1 MNHSDYVMELS
12 GGILNTPITRHFIHI
27 FLPVALLIVAG
38 SVLLKNKDDAVTLVR
53 MQLLQHQAIHRG
65 MDILN
70 RELASVHRDLRFI
83 ASQPELRQVL
93 QQDSEQN
100 LAALS
105 RNLLML
111 SNLTQQYDQVRWVDE
126 QGDERVRIDL
136 RDGTAVALPPDQLTN
151 KKSRYYF
158 RAAMAQPPGSIY
170 VAPLDLDLASTHQVE
185 PTKATMRFATQ
196 VIDNRGRQRGF
207 VILNYLATP
216 MLDKFVRITEEL
228 TTHAMLVD
236 NEGHWLAGNHPEDSI
251 TNTQTNAIAQGNDL
265 SLAMDNPE
273 LWQQVRATRQGQ
285 QLTESG
291 LWSWQTLTS
300 QRVASN
306 PDQPSS
312 AQGMSSWKVMTWVPP
327 HELATMTQPSLR
339 YYSLGGA
346 LLIVG
351 LGFISWRLA
360 QSRQRHDE
368 TQAEMVRTK
377 NRYHALF
384 DSTITPILLFTR
396 DPEVLLDCNSA
407 TLAIFGA
414 TSKTELIGKTTTELS
429 PPWQP
434 NGKESAQA
442 MQSHLAQAERNVS
455 TTFEWTYK
463 RLDTGKHLFVT
474 IRLTQIHIDDQPLL
488 LASFRDITERVLA
501 QSQIRSALQ
510 RLKLATDAA
519 NIGIWSWNFNDN
531 TLEWDERMCDWFE
544 VPESKRHAGLYH
556 DFWRSRLHPDDL
568 ARAESRLHEALVT
581 DSPYQD
587 EFRLLRSD
595 GSIRYIQ
602 TTSIIDY
609 DMERKPL
616 RMIGIN
622 ADITAQRELEA
633 TLRAAKLSA
642 DAANNAKSEFLANMS
657 HEIRTPMNAVLGL
670 TQLLLGD
677 TLTHRQRDYLGKI
690 QLSASAL
697 LGILNDILD
706 FSKIET
712 GNLGLESTP
721 FAIDELLDTSRA
733 LFAYAA
739 EEKQLTLQFSRAANL
754 PLTLQGDPLRLQ
766 QILNNLL
773 SNALKFT
780 HSGGVRVHVANTL
793 LRDNRV
799 QLHVFV
805 QDSGIGL
812 TPAQIEQLFT
822 PFHQADVTTTRK
834 YGGTGLGL
842 SICKRLVT
850 LMEGTIGVVSE
861 AGHGSTFWFTLP
873 FARPE
878 EPNDYN
884 LTPSLQDLPVMVVAS
899 NAQTSAPLVTTLQ
912 NWQLDVTTT
921 APETLHQQ
929 LLAAGEHGQ
938 AMALLMTEEPQ
949 IFERLK
955 HLAHQ
960 LETNCTYPVILVLP
974 KLTDS
979 ASQEPPAC
987 EIPHALA
994 ITIPSTLL
1002 FATLNDIKQRWDKD
1016 ISSATETMECNEMTW
1031 MAPQQLSSDDDLSVI
1046 PTLDRLDVEEPPF
1059 SLPGLELEQSAKL
1072 MGPNG
1077 WGVLRRVLESF
1088 YQDFQHAPEQ
1098 IDTAIGQQDFATA
1111 ARLVHTI
1118 KGLATTIGAES
1129 LFDLAVPFNQQLQQN
1144 NAALQDEF
1152 QQQLRQV
1159 LMAIEPLLTMPSGAA
1174 TPSATQPAPD
1184 TDNVLDL
1191 TIVLPKIKELQNML
1205 ASGQSKAR
1213 RLSSEIETLVA
1224 NSQLQE
1230 PYARIARPIARLDFE
1245 TALRLL
1251 QQLAASKGW
1260 KLE

>member
-1 MNHSDYVMELS
+1 MS
-12 GGILNTPITRHFIHI
+12 TPITRHFIHI
-27 FLPVALLIVAG
+27 FFPVALLIVAG
-38 SVLLKNKDDAVTLVR
+38 GALLKHKDDAVTLER
-53 MQLLQHQAIHRG
+53 LQLLQHQAIRRG
-65 MDILN
+65 MDVLN

-83 ASQPELRQVL
+83 ASQPELRQAL
-93 QQDSEQN
+93 QQDAKPD

-105 RNLLML
+105 RNLLMI
-111 SNLTQQYDQVRWVDE
+111 SNLTQHYDQVRWIDE
-126 QGDERVRIDL
+126 QGDERVRID
-136 RDGTAVALPPDQLTN
+136 RHEGTAVALPPDQLTN
-151 KKSRYYF
+151 KKLRYYF

-170 VAPLDLDLASTHQVE
+170 VAPLDLDLAPEIQVSAAR
-185 PTKATMRFATQ
+185 ATMRFATQ
-196 VIDNRGRQRGF
+196 VIDSQGRQRGF
-207 VILNYLATP
+207 IILNYLAAP
-216 MLDKFVRITEEL
+216 MLDKFVKITEEL
-228 TTHAMLVD
+228 ATHSILVD
-236 NEGHWLAGNHPEDSI
+236 DKGHWLAGHHPAVST
-251 TNTQTNAIAQGNDL
+251 TNTQGNDL
-265 SLAMDNPE
+265 AMADPE
-273 LWQQVRATRQGQ
+273 LWQQIRATKQGQ

-291 LWSWQTLTS
+291 LWSWQTLTP
-300 QRVASN
+300 QRVADN
-306 PDQPSS
+306 PDQPAS
-312 AQGMSSWKVMTWVPP
+312 AQETLNWKVMTWVPSQD
-327 HELATMTQPSLR
+327 LATMTQPSLR
-339 YYSLGGA
+339 HYSLA
-346 LLIVG
+346 VAVLIAG

-360 QSRQRHDE
+360 QSRQRHDD
-368 TQAEMVRTK
+368 TQAEMVRAK

-384 DSTITPILLFTR
+384 DSTINPILLFTR
-396 DPEVLLDCNSA
+396 DPEALLDCNSA
-407 TLAIFGA
+407 TLGIFGA
-414 TSKTELIGKTTTELS
+414 TSKTELIGKSTAELS
-429 PPWQP
+429 PPWQA
-434 NGKESAQA
+434 NGKESALA

-488 LASFRDITERVLA
+488 LASFRDITERVQA

-519 NIGIWSWNFNDN
+519 NIGIWSWNFNDSI
-531 TLEWDERMCDWFE
+531 LEWDERMCDWFE
-544 VPESKRHAGLYH
+544 VPESKRHSGYYL
-556 DFWRSRLHPDDL
+556 DFWRARLHPDDL
-568 ARAESRLHEALVT
+568 ARAESSLQKALVT

-677 TLTHRQRDYLGKI
+677 ALTPRQRDYLGKI

-712 GNLGLESTP
+712 GNLGLELTP
-721 FAIDELLDTSRA
+721 FAIDELLDTSWA

-739 EEKQLTLQFSRAANL
+739 EEKQLTLEFSRAANL
-754 PLTLQGDPLRLQ
+754 PLRLQGDPLRLQ

-773 SNALKFT
+773 SNAVKFT
-780 HSGGVRVHVANTL
+780 HTGGVRVHVASTL
-793 LRDNRV
+793 LPDSRV
-799 QLHVFV
+799 QLQIYV

-850 LMEGTIGVVSE
+850 LMEGSIGVESE

-873 FARPE
+873 LARPE
-878 EPNDYN
+878 ESIEFT
-884 LTPSLQDLPVMVVAS
+884 LTPSLQDLPVIVVAS
-899 NAQTSAPLVTTLQ
+899 DAQTTAPLVTTLQ

-921 APETLHQQ
+921 TPDTLHHQR
-929 LLAAGEHGQ
+929 LATGKHGQ
-938 AMALLMTEEPQ
+938 ALALLLTEEPQ
-949 IFERLK
+949 IFEQLK
-955 HLAHQ
+955 HLTHQ
-960 LETNCTYPVILVLP
+960 LETSCPSPVILVLTEMTAP
-974 KLTDS
+974 T
-979 ASQEPPAC
+979 SQETTTC
-987 EIPHALA
+987 EIPDPLA
-994 ITIPSTLL
+994 IRIPAPLL
-1002 FATLNDIKQRWDKD
+1002 LATLRDIKQRQDKS
-1016 ISSATETMECNEMTW
+1016 IRTVSETMERTEMTW
-1031 MAPQQLSSDDDLSVI
+1031 TAQQHPSDDLSAI
-1046 PTLDRLDVEEPPF
+1046 PTLDRLDSEEPPF
-1059 SLPGLELEQSAKL
+1059 SLPGLALEQSARL

-1129 LFDLAVPFNQQLQQN
+1129 LFDLAVPFNQQLQQH
-1144 NAALQDEF
+1144 NAALQAEF
-1152 QQQLRQV
+1152 QHQLRQV
-1159 LMAIEPLLTMPSGAA
+1159 LAAIEPLLTMPAGAA
-1174 TPSATQPAPD
+1174 TPTAIPTATD
-1184 TDNVLDL
+1184 TDDALDL
-1191 TIVLPKIKELQNML
+1191 TLVLPKIKELQGML

-1251 QQLAASKGW
+1251 QQLAASQGW

>member
-1 MNHSDYVMELS
+1 MS
-12 GGILNTPITRHFIHI
+12 TPITRHFIHI
-27 FLPVALLIVAG
+27 FFPVALLIVAG
-38 SVLLKNKDDAVTLVR
+38 GALLKHKDDAVTLER
-53 MQLLQHQAIHRG
+53 LQLQQHQAIRRG
-65 MDILN
+65 MDVLN

-83 ASQPELRQVL
+83 ASQPELRQAL
-93 QQDSEQN
+93 QQDAKPD

-105 RNLLML
+105 RNLLMI
-111 SNLTQQYDQVRWVDE
+111 SNLTQHYDQVRWIDE
-126 QGDERVRIDL
+126 QGDERVRID
-136 RDGTAVALPPDQLTN
+136 RHEGTAVTLPPDQLTN
-151 KKSRYYF
+151 KKLRYYF

-170 VAPLDLDLASTHQVE
+170 VAPLDLDLAPEIQVSAAR
-185 PTKATMRFATQ
+185 ATMRFATQ
-196 VIDNRGRQRGF
+196 VIDSQGRQRGF
-207 VILNYLATP
+207 IILNYLAAP
-216 MLDKFVRITEEL
+216 MLDKFVKITEEL
-228 TTHAMLVD
+228 ATHSLLVD
-236 NEGHWLAGNHPEDSI
+236 DEGHWLAGHHPAVST
-251 TNTQTNAIAQGNDL
+251 TNTQGNDL
-265 SLAMDNPE
+265 AMADPE
-273 LWQQVRATRQGQ
+273 LWQQIRATKQGQ

-291 LWSWQTLTS
+291 LWSWQTLTP
-300 QRVASN
+300 QRVADN
-306 PDQPSS
+306 PDQPAS
-312 AQGMSSWKVMTWVPP
+312 AQETLNWKVMTWVPSQ
-327 HELATMTQPSLR
+327 ELATMTQPSLR
-339 YYSLGGA
+339 HYSLA
-346 LLIVG
+346 VAVLIAG

-368 TQAEMVRTK
+368 TQAEMVRSK

-384 DSTITPILLFTR
+384 DSTINPILLFTR
-396 DPEVLLDCNSA
+396 DPEALLDCNSA

-414 TSKTELIGKTTTELS
+414 TSKTELIGKTTADLS

-488 LASFRDITERVLA
+488 LASFRDITERVQA

-519 NIGIWSWNFNDN
+519 KIGIWSWSFNDS
-531 TLEWDERMCDWFE
+531 TLEWDDRMCDWFE
-544 VPESKRHAGLYH
+544 VPESKRHAGKYQ

-912 NWQLDVTTT
+912 NWQLEVTTT
-921 APETLHQQ
+921 TPETLHQQ

-1016 ISSATETMECNEMTW
+1016 ISSATETMECNEMAW
-1031 MAPQQLSSDDDLSVI
+1031 MAPQQLSSDDDLSAI

-1118 KGLATTIGAES
+1118 KGLATTIGAET
-1129 LFDLAVPFNQQLQQN
+1129 LYELAVPFNQQLQQN

-1159 LMAIEPLLTMPSGAA
+1159 LMAIKPLLTMPSGAA
-1174 TPSATQPAPD
+1174 TPSAIQPAMN

-1191 TIVLPKIKELQNML
+1191 TIVLPKIKELQSML

-1213 RLSSEIETLVA
+1213 RLSTEIETLVA
-1224 NSQLQE
+1224 NSPLQE

-1245 TALRLL
+1245 TALRSL
-1251 QQLAASKGW
+1251 QQLAASQGW